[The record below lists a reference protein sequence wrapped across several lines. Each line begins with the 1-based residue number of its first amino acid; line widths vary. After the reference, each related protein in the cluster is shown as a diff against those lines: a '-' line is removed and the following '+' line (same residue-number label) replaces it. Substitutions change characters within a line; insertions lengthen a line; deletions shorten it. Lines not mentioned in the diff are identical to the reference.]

1 MVLTGSVP
9 SYRVVDRNLHPN
21 IFEGKVT
28 VLQTTV
34 MEDFE
39 RFAAAYKV
47 QVAEIERLRDWNREL
62 EQQNA
67 DLRREIHNLNEDL
80 FRADKDASIYEFDHQ
95 VDTHEIDRLRNIVRS
110 LGRDPFQ

>member
-1 MVLTGSVP
+1 MTVLT
-9 SYRVVDRNLHPN
+9 
-21 IFEGKVT
+21 
-28 VLQTTV
+28 TTV

-67 DLRREIHNLNEDL
+67 ELRREIHNLNEDL
-80 FRADKDASIYEFDHQ
+80 FRADKDASVYEFDHE
-95 VDTHEIDRLRNIVRS
+95 VDTREIDRLRGAIRS
-110 LGRDPFQ
+110 LGRDPFDPTLYKKKDN